1 MAAGLLG
8 ARGSGQEGDAM
19 KLLSHT
25 ALALVALVVFVLGS
39 VTTAS
44 ADAID
49 PTSPVLVGTF
59 NFVVEQCDSDI
70 DPFCESLEYFS
81 LTNDIDSSD
90 TLYGGLTFFATV
102 DLGSVPIT
110 FLESGVDGFFDGVLG
125 GGESA
130 ISPTALVG
138 TYFASAA
145 LATLT
150 FTGGNFADYGSLFLS
165 GPLTATD
172 SLATIYL
179 DPKFESV
186 PEPSS
191 IALLASGLIVAALRR
206 RIRSPK
212 SAPQCPGPGPYQSP
226 LR

>member
-1 MAAGLLG
+1 M
-8 ARGSGQEGDAM
+8 R
-19 KLLSHT
+19 
-25 ALALVALVVFVLGS
+25 
-39 VTTAS
+39 AS
-44 ADAID
+44 R
-49 PTSPVLVGTF
+49 
-59 NFVVEQCDSDI
+59 
-70 DPFCESLEYFS
+70 YFS
-81 LTNDIDSSD
+81 LTNDLDTSD
-90 TLYGGLTFFATV
+90 PLYGGLTFFATV
-102 DLGSVPIT
+102 DLGAAA
-110 FLESGVDGFFDGVLG
+110 LEFIDFSGNGFLG
-125 GGESA
+125 GGESVL
-130 ISPTALVG
+130 SPTALVG

-191 IALLASGLIVAALRR
+191 IALLASGVIVAALRR